1 VIGRLLKQSTPGS
14 RTRTLRIAASD
25 LSARDGSVQVLHP
38 GDTFVLN
45 VKTEALSS
53 DMSMITESKVT
64 FTWDGV
70 TLRRVSGLAL
80 TWDAR
85 QKEHTA

>member
-1 VIGRLLKQSTPGS
+1 
-14 RTRTLRIAASD
+14 
-25 LSARDGSVQVLHP
+25 
-38 GDTFVLN
+38 
-45 VKTEALSS
+45 
-53 DMSMITESKVT
+53 MSMITESKVT